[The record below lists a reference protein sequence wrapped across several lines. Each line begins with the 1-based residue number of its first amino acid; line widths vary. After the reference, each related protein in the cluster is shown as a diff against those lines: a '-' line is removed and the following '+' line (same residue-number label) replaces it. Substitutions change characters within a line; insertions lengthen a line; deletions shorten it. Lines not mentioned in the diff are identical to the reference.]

1 MGIRKSFSIK
11 PLSSEG
17 KKALKKSVSIEVI
30 QQTDDAVFQK
40 TLSITKFLCENFL
53 QKSFNLLEC
62 PTPNPYAGY
71 STGILIDTIGERGFY
86 VYTKW
91 GVMVFVNPNIEKS
104 EIFLIKRKLVQEFGL
119 GTTYRSNGMYTCK
132 DFPESKMLPSWERCH
147 DCTQLIQAW
156 KVMVE
161 DELSALLIETLKFEY
176 QELIG
181 EINAS

>member
-71 STGILIDTIGERGFY
+71 STGILIDTIGERGLADRISLTLR
-86 VYTKW
+86 VPAEHVEAVRAHTD
-91 GVMVFVNPNIEKS
+91 
-104 EIFLIKRKLVQEFGL
+104 LI
-119 GTTYRSNGMYTCK
+119 
-132 DFPESKMLPSWERCH
+132 
-147 DCTQLIQAW
+147 A
-156 KVMVE
+156 
-161 DELSALLIETLKFEY
+161 AETLALETDVLADEVIKSF
-176 QELIG
+176 
-181 EINAS
+181 